1 MYLKIIAVRKLR
13 IVYIIV
19 AINRFKSPTT
29 NVTIKNIEKIK
40 EATKIGFSK
49 IRCNVI
55 EKTIVA
61 RLFDTVS
68 PNYISI
74 FFFLI

>member
-61 RLFDTVS
+61 RGKAKK
-68 PNYISI
+68 ISN
-74 FFFLI
+74 